1 MLEGNDPKV
10 KIMGGKKKEGSVKT
24 AVQNKTQKMCKN
36 VGSSMNSQG
45 VQL

>member
-1 MLEGNDPKV
+1 MFERNDPKV

-24 AVQNKTQKMCKN
+24 AVQHKTQTMSKN

-45 VQL
+45 FQL